1 MTLTITFCRATV
13 KTLTRELHAAFR
25 RNDGRRS
32 KRISTLLLLADQV
45 APTTIAARLGLG
57 RSTVYAWLRAFL
69 VDGWASLR
77 PRTSPGRPAKLTAT
91 QKQRLRDLVTA
102 GPEAAGYPTGCW
114 SSALLQDLIHRE
126 FGQVYSV
133 HYLSELLRNL

>member
-13 KTLTRELHAAFR
+13 KTLTQELQAAFR
-25 RNDGRRS
+25 RNQTRAI
-32 KRISTLLLLADQV
+32 KRISALLLLADQHAPATV
-45 APTTIAARLGLG
+45 AQRLGLG

-91 QKQRLRDLVTA
+91 QKQRLRDLV
-102 GPEAAGYPTGCW
+102 AAG
-114 SSALLQDLIHRE
+114 H
-126 FGQVYSV
+126 
-133 HYLSELLRNL
+133 